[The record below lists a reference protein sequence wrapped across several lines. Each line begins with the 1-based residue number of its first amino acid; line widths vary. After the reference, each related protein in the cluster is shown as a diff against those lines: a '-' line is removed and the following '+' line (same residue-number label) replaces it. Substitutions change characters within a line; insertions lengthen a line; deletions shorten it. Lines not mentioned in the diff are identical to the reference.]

1 MLYSG
6 SEYKPPTTPFIC
18 AGDRVQLV
26 MDIELLKSCQDKID
40 AWDDGLIMVQNHAIC
55 IFVFTLL
62 SVVFG

>member
-26 MDIELLKSCQDKID
+26 MDIELLKSELDKIGT
-40 AWDDGLIMVQNHAIC
+40 WKETIVQVYND
-55 IFVFTLL
+55 L
-62 SVVFG
+62 SFSIIL